1 MRVLIAC
8 FSQTG
13 NTEQIAGA
21 VQAEVAGDH
30 EVELQKIEDLDA
42 AGLTGYELV
51 FVATP
56 IHGGGLSGPVKE
68 VLEKMPSSPGF
79 ALAGLVTHAS
89 DAYSKE
95 NYEKGLESLASLCGE
110 KDIRY
115 LGCFDCQG
123 RLAPAI
129 QPMVQKARGLSDE
142 DWAQVMEE
150 TNKHPDAED
159 EQKAR
164 EFARGVLSQL

>member
-1 MRVLIAC
+1 MRAMIAC

-13 NTEQIAGA
+13 NTEQIARA
-21 VQAEVAGDH
+21 VQGEIAGDH
-30 EVELQKIEDLDA
+30 EVELQKIEELDVADL
-42 AGLTGYELV
+42 AGCELV

-56 IHGGGLSGPVKE
+56 IHAGGLSGPVKE
-68 VLEKMPSSPGF
+68 LLEKLPSSPGF

-95 NYEKGLESLASLCGE
+95 NYEKGLESLAALSGE

-142 DWAQVMEE
+142 DWAEVMAE

-159 EQKAR
+159 EGKAR

>member
-1 MRVLIAC
+1 MRVVIAC

-13 NTEQIAGA
+13 NTEQIARA
-21 VQAEVAGDH
+21 IQEEISGDH
-30 EVELQKIEDLDA
+30 EVELRKTEELDVA
-42 AGLTGYELV
+42 ELAGCGLV

-56 IHGGGLSGPVKE
+56 IHAGGLAGPTKDL
-68 VLEKMPSSPGF
+68 LEKLPSSPGF

-89 DAYSKE
+89 DAYSSE
-95 NYEKGLESLASLCGE
+95 NYDKGLEALAASAGE

-115 LGCFDCQG
+115 MGCFDCQG

-142 DWAQVMEE
+142 DWAKIMAD
-150 TNKHPDAED
+150 TDKHPDAED
-159 EQKAR
+159 EKTAR